1 MFFRDGEKN
10 TEYASFYEIAL
21 LLRRE
26 RKDFS
31 DAYVPTCR
39 KEKSFLSLLGE

>member
-1 MFFRDGEKN
+1 MFFGDGEKN
-10 TEYASFYEIAL
+10 TEYVSFHEIAS

-31 DAYVPTCR
+31 GAYVPTCR